1 MKLAQIYKTKFH
13 PLKILY
19 RLPPK
24 SKQGNILITPTTDE
38 EISYIISGLNIRK
51 STGPNN
57 IPTKVMKQIKDVIS
71 APLVKLTNRSFHNGA
86 FPNILKIAKVIP
98 IFKSE
103 SRVACNNYRPF
114 SLLFDI
120 GKIIEKCTNVSTVF
134 WKHRIAFILPSLVS
148 D

>member
-1 MKLAQIYKTKFH
+1 
-13 PLKILY
+13 
-19 RLPPK
+19 
-24 SKQGNILITPTTDE
+24 
-38 EISYIISGLNIRK
+38 
-51 STGPNN
+51 
-57 IPTKVMKQIKDVIS
+57 MKQIKDVIS
-71 APLVKLTNRSFHNGA
+71 APLVKLTHRSFHNGA